1 MPNLFLILGTLQLSA
16 SAQQESLPQCQCIP
30 PRTGTHE
37 CQQYDSRYQAATLEE
52 AMASFPD
59 LSLNQDDT
67 GHLTTLQSEATCQTQ
82 ECLDCQ
88 KDLRKKLERVGLMA
102 ATIDSVI
109 QAQNTTSTCKKYRFA
124 RKDEGVYE
132 KNLDHDNDDDDDSDD
147 SSSDEDEKKK
157 KKKWEEA
164 RMNMKQANP
173 KIFFS
178 RYSHRHKRQMPESTI
193 DPTTGQTI
201 VGERFVLSCSSK
213 GVTTDTSGTVSLC
226 SSCWIWRRLPSN
238 YSPQYIN
245 ELVCDATDSN
255 CLSGYAT
262 CGIGHRT
269 IEVVRNDSGTLTT
282 VALSAGSY
290 CECRVAV
297 NSAIQSLVT
306 GAGLQATLPALN
318 STPVGK

>member
-1 MPNLFLILGTLQLSA
+1 MVFSVELL
-16 SAQQESLPQCQCIP
+16 
-30 PRTGTHE
+30 
-37 CQQYDSRYQAATLEE
+37 
-52 AMASFPD
+52 
-59 LSLNQDDT
+59 
-67 GHLTTLQSEATCQTQ
+67 
-82 ECLDCQ
+82 
-88 KDLRKKLERVGLMA
+88 RVGLMA

-132 KNLDHDNDDDDDSDD
+132 KNLDHNNDDDDDSDD

-201 VGERFVLSCSSK
+201 ENDSFYLVLPKESLQTPVVRYRFALLVGY
-213 GVTTDTSGTVSLC
+213 GG
-226 SSCWIWRRLPSN
+226 
-238 YSPQYIN
+238 
-245 ELVCDATDSN
+245 A
-255 CLSGYAT
+255 CL
-262 CGIGHRT
+262 
-269 IEVVRNDSGTLTT
+269 VVRNDSGTLTT